1 MRKETSKPIYAKSE
15 LEKESTLNMLKTSF
29 RRPVRMLLTEPVVT
43 FFTLWVSFAW
53 GILFL
58 FFMSVPQT
66 FSTNYNMDVFQTG
79 LIQLAI
85 SVGALIGTVI
95 NPAQDW
101 LYLRSAGKNTE
112 KPGKPIPEHRLLFA
126 VPGSLLFSAGIFW
139 YGWTS
144 RPGIHWIVPTCGVA
158 CVGVGIYSIYVAVVN
173 YLTDA
178 YEKYAASELSAA
190 SLGRN
195 GFGAFLPLASYQLF

>member
-1 MRKETSKPIYAKSE
+1 
-15 LEKESTLNMLKTSF
+15 
-29 RRPVRMLLTEPVVT
+29 
-43 FFTLWVSFAW
+43 
-53 GILFL
+53 
-58 FFMSVPQT
+58 
-66 FSTNYNMDVFQTG
+66 MDVFETG
-79 LIQLAI
+79 LVQLAI
-85 SVGALIGTVI
+85 SVGALTGTVI
-95 NPAQDW
+95 NPVQDW

-112 KPGKPIPEHRLLFA
+112 KSGKPIPEHRLLFA